1 MTRLLFIR
9 HETIP
14 PEGVEPTGAAYPEL
28 EFEEAASLV
37 EARSLLRD
45 GRFAALMA
53 YFSVDEADEG
63 RLDMLHA
70 VARDLPVI
78 CVVDSG
84 DHRSAAEVVTN
95 PAASYIYADQ
105 LRSPQ
110 GATLLRAAIEC
121 AGALDRGDHLQE
133 DLAVRDSELLGLNA
147 LASAVSS
154 SLSRDVIVRR
164 ALWVFG
170 GLCRRGATALV
181 QIEPA
186 SPLADHA
193 SPSEPGLRR
202 PAEDLS
208 LHCVAQFA
216 VDGEAVCAEFDQA
229 EWWLDLIYD
238 DEIVILDPPPS
249 ADQMPALS
257 PLLER
262 IEHSPLVLVPLWG
275 QGRALGL
282 LVISDMAPQQQLPFS
297 REALRAMASQL
308 GGALENSRL
317 FEEVNSAYRSLQST
331 QDQLVHA
338 EKFAAMGVLAAEIA
352 HEINNPAS
360 FVISNLSVMVDYVE
374 TIGAFLEHMKA
385 RLQRSAPELVEVW
398 ETMASDHEIAFLR
411 EDLETLL
418 SRSMGGMQRIHQI
431 VQDLRFFS
439 HDTANE
445 PGWIDIESLLEAT
458 LNLARHEAK
467 YRARLELDFDNVPQ
481 VFSDANRLSQ
491 VFLNLL
497 VNAAH
502 AIETGSIDDN
512 EIVVKTRRDGDDVV
526 VMVSDTGKGISPEI
540 VPHIFDPFFTT
551 KEQGEGTGLGLSIS
565 RDIVRSLGGEISVA
579 SELGR
584 GSTFKVVLPIRAPQF
599 ENDEQLRDSG
609 SYSTPPVGSRSLSEQ
624 SDSDQ
629 ADSDQ
634 ADSTPPAPDQS
645 ETPNADHS

>member
-1 MTRLLFIR
+1 MTRLLIIR
-9 HETIP
+9 HESIP
-14 PEGVEPTGAAYPEL
+14 PGGVHPAGAAHPEL
-28 EFEEAASLV
+28 EFEEAASLA
-37 EARSLLRD
+37 EARGLLRG
-45 GRFAALMA
+45 GRFSALMA
-53 YFSVDEADEG
+53 YFNVVEAEQG
-63 RLDMLHA
+63 RLDTLHA
-70 VARDLPVI
+70 VAHDLPVI

-84 DHRSAAEVVTN
+84 DHRSAAAVVAGH
-95 PAASYIYADQ
+95 AACYIYADQ
-105 LRSPQ
+105 LRSPH
-110 GATLLRAAIEC
+110 GATLLRAAVKR

-154 SLSRDVIVRR
+154 SLNRDVIIRR
-164 ALWVFG
+164 ALWVFS

-186 SPLADHA
+186 SPLADQA
-193 SPSEPGLRR
+193 GAGDSGPARR
-202 PAEDLS
+202 AADLS
-208 LHCVAQFA
+208 LQCVAEFA
-216 VDGEAVCAEFDQA
+216 VDGGQVCAGFDQP

-249 ADQMPALS
+249 ADEMPALS

-262 IEHSPLVLVPLWG
+262 IEDSPLVLVPLWG
-275 QGRALGL
+275 QGRAMGL
-282 LVISDMAPQQQLPFS
+282 LVITDLAPQQPLPFS
-297 REALRAMASQL
+297 REVLRAMASQL
-308 GGALENSRL
+308 GGAIENARL

-374 TIGAFLEHMKA
+374 TIGAFLEHMKT
-385 RLQRSAPELVEVW
+385 RLHRGSPELVEDW
-398 ETMASDHEIAFLR
+398 ETMASEHEIAFLR

-467 YRARLELDFDNVPQ
+467 YRARLELDFDNIPQ
-481 VFSDANRLSQ
+481 IFSDANRLSQ

-502 AIETGSIDDN
+502 AIESGSIDDN

-526 VMVSDTGKGISPEI
+526 VMVSDTGEGIPPEI

-565 RDIVRSLGGEISVA
+565 RDIVRSLGGEISVS
-579 SELGR
+579 SEPGR

-599 ENDEQLRDSG
+599 EKDEKLRDSG
-609 SYSTPPVGSRSLSEQ
+609 SYSTPPVGSRSLGEQ
-624 SDSDQ
+624 SD
-629 ADSDQ
+629 
-634 ADSTPPAPDQS
+634 PDQS
-645 ETPNADHS
+645 DAGQPEANRPEIPNADPS